1 MVLSHP
7 AEMKLHLDEAWAA
20 RIDAELLPF
29 VRPLAAQAYDDYRER
44 YGI

>member
-7 AEMKLHLDEAWAA
+7 AGAQLRLDDAWAA

-29 VRPLAAQAYDDYRER
+29 VRPLEAQAYDDYRDR
-44 YGI
+44 YSS